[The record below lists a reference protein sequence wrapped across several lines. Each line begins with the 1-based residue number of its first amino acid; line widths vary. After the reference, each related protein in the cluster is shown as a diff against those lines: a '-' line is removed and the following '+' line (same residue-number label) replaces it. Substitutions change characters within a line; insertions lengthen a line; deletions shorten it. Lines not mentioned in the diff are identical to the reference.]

1 MYQSFKGGLGGIALA
16 KHGRSRAINAENP
29 HGEKGRGGMAASHLG
44 PSRKGSPCLRDIEP
58 GATVTLAEMEGPGE
72 INHIWITVDNKTTD
86 ADCFVLRDLVIR
98 MYWDDEEYPSVE
110 SPLGDFFCCG
120 FGRECI
126 VNSVPMAVVP
136 SRGFNCY
143 FPMPF
148 KKKAKITLEN
158 QHANKIPAFF
168 YQVDYCLYDE
178 LPEDITYFH
187 AQWKRER
194 LTEKQKDYTILDGV
208 KGKGHYVGTIHQAQG
223 LRPGMTLFFEGDDST
238 YVDNKMRL
246 HGTGSEDYYNGGW
259 YALLDRWDRGNSLPL
274 HGCLDYSLP
283 MARTGGYRFFLAD
296 KMSYEKE
303 IYHGMEHGEVKNN
316 FPVDY
321 TSVGFFYAAQPL
333 QGREEPTAELR
344 TVYQPTEHIYFP
356 QLMQL
361 SLGGGVQVTNE
372 RGIRMTTQHGG
383 VVRIMLNDVPEGKYK
398 VLINYFEKPNGADF
412 QVWQRQKQLS
422 GWISTKKD
430 KEVSKDRVHVGDI
443 NLTEQ
448 TNSVTFHVRNN
459 NGGDQFELGLII
471 LERIKE

>member
-29 HGEKGRGGMAASHLG
+29 HGEKGKGGMAASHLG
-44 PSRKGSPCLRDIEP
+44 PSRKGSPCLNDIEP

-98 MYWDDEEYPSVE
+98 MYWDDEETPSVE

-187 AQWKRER
+187 AQWRRER

-208 KGKGHYVGTIHQAQG
+208 KGKGHYVGTYIA
-223 LRPGMTLFFEGDDST
+223 LTTLERYWWGEGEMKFYIDGDDEYPT
-238 YVDNKMRL
+238 IC
-246 HGTGSEDYYNGGW
+246 GTGTEDYFGGSWSFAKQVDGKTVEQNYNTPYLGYPYYSAHDELIHNFYHNDDCPPMRGFYRWHIQDPICFDEDLRVTIQQIGVGYRGLFERQDDVASVAYW
-259 YALLDRWDRGNSLPL
+259 YQTHPHAPFAPLMSKEDRWPR
-274 HGCLDYSLP
+274 
-283 MARTGGYRFFLAD
+283 
-296 KMSYEKE
+296 
-303 IYHGMEHGEVKNN
+303 
-316 FPVDY
+316 
-321 TSVGFFYAAQPL
+321 
-333 QGREEPTAELR
+333 
-344 TVYQPTEHIYFP
+344 
-356 QLMQL
+356 
-361 SLGGGVQVTNE
+361 
-372 RGIRMTTQHGG
+372 
-383 VVRIMLNDVPEGKYK
+383 
-398 VLINYFEKPNGADF
+398 
-412 QVWQRQKQLS
+412 
-422 GWISTKKD
+422 
-430 KEVSKDRVHVGDI
+430 
-443 NLTEQ
+443 
-448 TNSVTFHVRNN
+448 
-459 NGGDQFELGLII
+459 
-471 LERIKE
+471 

>member
-29 HGEKGRGGMAASHLG
+29 HGEKGKGGMTASHLG

-208 KGKGHYVGTIHQAQG
+208 KGKGHYVGTYIA
-223 LRPGMTLFFEGDDST
+223 LTTLERYWWGEGEVKFYIDGDDEYPT
-238 YVDNKMRL
+238 IC
-246 HGTGSEDYYNGGW
+246 GTGSEDYFGGSWSFAKQVDGKTVEQNYNTPYLGYPYYSAHDELIHNFYHNDDCPPMRGF
-259 YALLDRWDRGNSLPL
+259 YRWHIQDPICFDEDLRVTIQQIGVSVLYHMCAFL
-274 HGCLDYSLP
+274 HQ
-283 MARTGGYRFFLAD
+283 
-296 KMSYEKE
+296 
-303 IYHGMEHGEVKNN
+303 NN
-316 FPVDY
+316 FAVK
-321 TSVGFFYAAQPL
+321 
-333 QGREEPTAELR
+333 LR
-344 TVYQPTEHIYFP
+344 NQ
-356 QLMQL
+356 
-361 SLGGGVQVTNE
+361 
-372 RGIRMTTQHGG
+372 
-383 VVRIMLNDVPEGKYK
+383 KKK
-398 VLINYFEKPNGADF
+398 VLVSPCMF
-412 QVWQRQKQLS
+412 
-422 GWISTKKD
+422 STQ
-430 KEVSKDRVHVGDI
+430 ETELVMAE
-443 NLTEQ
+443 TEQ
-448 TNSVTFHVRNN
+448 EKTRKCSTQKRNQK
-459 NGGDQFELGLII
+459 DACLGLKRKSVHTPTGQQFCYICQI
-471 LERIKE
+471 VKKKHPG